1 MGEKGGSSTT
11 DGGAFR
17 PRLFFCCFFSSAVTA
32 SIRCLTSSSR
42 SSLSEL
48 EYSLC
53 FPFSILM
60 AIEASE
66 QCNRE
71 MQTENACNADNRAW
85 KSTKNCP
92 FPFAFMERAG
102 SSSLL
107 PCFNSGCTSQLFLF
121 GVRSINWWYSVCMLA
136 SKTSSRAQ
144 HQAYVLSKVARA

>member
-1 MGEKGGSSTT
+1 MNNINLPLQSKKYEHQDKSTGIDAYTLPMGEKGGSSTT
-11 DGGAFR
+11 DGGAFSL
-17 PRLFFCCFFSSAVTA
+17 RLFFCCFFSSAVTA
-32 SIRCLTSSSR
+32 SIRRRTSSSR
-42 SSLSEL
+42 SNLCEL

-53 FPFSILM
+53 FPFSRLN

-85 KSTKNCP
+85 KSTKNCS

-107 PCFNSGCTSQLFLF
+107 PCLNNGSKSQLLIF
-121 GVRSINWWYSVCMLA
+121 GVRM
-136 SKTSSRAQ
+136 
-144 HQAYVLSKVARA
+144 